1 MLTLSQS
8 PFGIAIICVDI
19 ETIHQMR
26 IASIL
31 SPARTYCRLNVSSK
45 KRAIEHGAQFIAES
59 EPRIEEA
66 DLYRSLIAREKI
78 SPTGLGHGIALP
90 HCKLPT
96 CSGIV
101 GALVTLSEPIDF
113 EAIDDEPVSTLFYV
127 VVPERQTD
135 QHLAVLSMLM
145 KRFNDPAFRQQLK
158 KASTAQE
165 LYLAAVREESAE

>member
-1 MLTLSQS
+1 MGRNSL
-8 PFGIAIICVDI
+8 PN
-19 ETIHQMR
+19 
-26 IASIL
+26 
-31 SPARTYCRLNVSSK
+31 LNLEL
-45 KRAIEHGAQFIAES
+45 KRQI
-59 EPRIEEA
+59 
-66 DLYRSLIAREKI
+66 YRSLIAREKI

-145 KRFNDPAFRQQLK
+145 KRFNDPAFRQQ
-158 KASTAQE
+158 QE
-165 LYLAAVREESAE
+165 SKYSPGTLFSCCARGIC

>member
-1 MLTLSQS
+1 
-8 PFGIAIICVDI
+8 
-19 ETIHQMR
+19 MR
-26 IASIL
+26 TQRKQQEAS
-31 SPARTYCRLNVSSK
+31 Y
-45 KRAIEHGAQFIAES
+45 RAWAQFIAES

-78 SPTGLGHGIALP
+78 SPTGWPRHCLT

-101 GALVTLSEPIDF
+101 GALVTLSEPIEF

-145 KRFNDPAFRQQLK
+145 KRFNDPHSDSGFGKRVQPGTLF
-158 KASTAQE
+158 SCC
-165 LYLAAVREESAE
+165 S

>member
-1 MLTLSQS
+1 
-8 PFGIAIICVDI
+8 
-19 ETIHQMR
+19 MR

-31 SPARTYCRLNVSSK
+31 SPARTYCGLNVSSK

-113 EAIDDEPVSTLFYV
+113 EAIDDQPVSTLFYV

-145 KRFNDPAFRQQLK
+145 KRFNNSAFRQRLK
-158 KASTAQE
+158 QASTAQE